1 MLTTQR
7 THALSHAI
15 TWRACD
21 LRANLVVG
29 AVRGRASL
37 FILMAE
43 AEIIATTKRL
53 LSAVGAGDYSTYESL
68 SSADITC
75 IEPETQGNIVT
86 GLPFHKYYF
95 DLAKSSPKTNAPP
108 TQNSI
113 SSPHVRMLGSDHAL
127 ISYVRVIQNG
137 DKIATANETRLWK
150 REGGVW
156 KNIHFHRSK
165 L

>member
-1 MLTTQR
+1 MAR
-7 THALSHAI
+7 PK
-15 TWRACD
+15 D
-21 LRANLVVG
+21 LHRNLVVG
-29 AVRGRASL
+29 ARPEPSL